1 MQLLLFSSV
10 VVVYENTSAICVVVG
25 FHAVRFFL
33 AFLFV
38 LLDSI
43 IKVVECWVF
52 FNALQ

>member
-33 AFLFV
+33 AFSLRSIGFHNKSCRV
-38 LLDSI
+38 LG
-43 IKVVECWVF
+43 VF
-52 FNALQ
+52 